1 MLMLKEVRIV
11 LSLIAV
17 LFAGFVVGCEN
28 SNPIHPTTVG
38 ELKSDAVSVT
48 ASDAKSGVQLISY
61 GEAELV
67 PGAPS
72 LLKEEEEVQEI
83 ESFKQVDKPGGNEV
97 VRFEMVDGYHVPR
110 GCDIILL
117 ANGKNIGTITAPK
130 NLSYGNIR
138 LEDGDLPDGRVT
150 ITMQIVCNG
159 ETAATSEVTI
169 DRPDGSSNV
178 LLIDNNDDEDDDEND
193 EDEDEEEL
201 RIDDVYLGD
210 NPKHVILK
218 FENRINATS
227 SVKRNVSVEDEDGRD
242 YDVVDY
248 DENDRLVT
256 LILRKDLPAGKE
268 ITVSYNGRGGLKG
281 RSGGEKV
288 EEFEFE
294 FTAPE
299 EEVLSIREAIAIQA
313 STIVPNGL
321 YRAGTTLIIAMEHFG
336 YKVSNFSR
344 QILSNF
350 AFPVERDE
358 GETEVVFIRST
369 DLGLQP
375 GKYTG
380 SDAIAAVTAAGYT
393 LLPPET
399 APQSRLLYPDQ
410 PSPEVILFVG
420 TPVHNPA
427 DSKNYL
433 FFLGREDHNA
443 PGKWLTAIPVSGTI
457 NYSLL
462 AVGKKR

>member
-1 MLMLKEVRIV
+1 MLKIRIAFIAFLSV
-11 LSLIAV
+11 LGLAV
-17 LFAGFVVGCEN
+17 LGCEN
-28 SNPIHPTTVG
+28 SNPITPTTVG
-38 ELKSDAVSVT
+38 ELKSDDAVT

-61 GEAELV
+61 GEAELI

-72 LLKEEEEVQEI
+72 LLKEQEEVQEI
-83 ESFKQVDKPGGNEV
+83 ESFKQVDKPGGNEI
-97 VRFEMVDGYHVPR
+97 VRFEMVDGYHIPR

-117 ANGKNIGTITAPK
+117 ANGKNIGTITTSK

-150 ITMQIVCNG
+150 ITMQIACNG
-159 ETAATSEVTI
+159 ETAATAEVTI

-178 LLIDNNDDEDDDEND
+178 LLIDNDDEDDE
-193 EDEDEEEL
+193 EDEDEEVL
-201 RIDDVYLGD
+201 IQIDDVYMGD
-210 NPKHVILK
+210 NPKHAILE

-227 SVKRNVSVEDEDGRD
+227 SVKKNVTVEDEDGRD

-248 DENDRLVT
+248 DESDRLVT

-294 FTAPE
+294 FTTPE
-299 EEVLSIREAIAIQA
+299 EEVLNIREAIAIQA

-336 YKVSNFSR
+336 YKVSALSR

-380 SDAIAAVTAAGYT
+380 SDVIAAVTAAGYS

-410 PSPEVILFVG
+410 PSPEVVLFISI
-420 TPVHNPA
+420 PVPNPT
-427 DSKNYL
+427 DGKNYL
-433 FFLGREDHNA
+433 FFLGREDHVA